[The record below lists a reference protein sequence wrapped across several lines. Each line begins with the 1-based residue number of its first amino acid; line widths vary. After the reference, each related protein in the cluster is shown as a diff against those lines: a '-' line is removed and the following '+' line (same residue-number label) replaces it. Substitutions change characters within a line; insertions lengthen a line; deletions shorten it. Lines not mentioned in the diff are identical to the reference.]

1 MFLIT
6 GFPQSIDAA
15 FGGPHCIF
23 IPSNRKIKLNFWKKF
38 EQRAHVN
45 FFYCERIFITIFIRH
60 FIFQ

>member
-45 FFYCERIFITIFIRH
+45 FFIAKEYL
-60 FIFQ
+60 